1 MMSCAEA
8 DCYAIRRVNPFLGVL
23 QIIKTPDGRAISSNG
38 LTWEIQVLAP
48 VPAAWGSLN
57 QANAHTASLR
67 YGLWSSETGLVPW
80 PLSVKRDDIELD
92 RQCYRLIEC
101 IQGNLHNLPFTL
113 QDTRE
118 LWLLD
123 AEQQQPLA
131 LLASIRPAESAP
143 RPEPRY
149 WSSSLGQHGAASQ
162 WRFPQSTELEAQVK
176 HRAGFNLDKRWY
188 TRESAQDTYCDD
200 MGNRLQG
207 DTFPRLLLRKD
218 WPEASERDRATN
230 YLQWIA
236 SALLTLQHLNDAE
249 RAELES
255 QLGTQAASIEHHWRV
270 YPKVLDQQK
279 LNACRVQAQLLELNK
294 SPVSLL

>member
-1 MMSCAEA
+1 MMPSATV

-57 QANAHTASLR
+57 QANAQTASLR

-101 IQGNLHNLPFTL
+101 IQGNLHNVPFTL
-113 QDTRE
+113 QDSRE

-131 LLASIRPAESAP
+131 LLATIRPAETPP

-149 WSSSLGQHGAASQ
+149 WCGSLGQNGAACQ
-162 WRFPQSTELEAQVK
+162 ERFPESNELEAQVK
-176 HRAGFNLDKRWY
+176 QRAGFNLDKRWY
-188 TRESAQDTYCDD
+188 TRESALNTYCDD
-200 MGNRLQG
+200 MGNRLP
-207 DTFPRLLLRKD
+207 DDAFPRLLLRQD
-218 WPEASERDRATN
+218 WPDANESDRTTH

-236 SALLTLQHLNDAE
+236 SALLTLQHLSDDV
-249 RAELES
+249 RKELES
-255 QLGTQAASIEHHWRV
+255 HLSTQAVSIEHHWRL
-270 YPKVLDQQK
+270 YPKG
-279 LNACRVQAQLLELNK
+279 K
-294 SPVSLL
+294 SVV